1 MATFTNQATLSYN
14 DAIINSNTVTGE
26 IVDPI
31 TVAKNAGA
39 TSYNRNDIVPYS
51 MTLVNSGTTAYNN
64 LTVTDNLGEYTVAG
78 TPAQTYVPLT
88 YVPDSVRYYVNG
100 VLQAAPTVTQT
111 NPLTITGINVPA
123 GGNAVI
129 LYSARPNQYAPLGT
143 TAQINNTVSVTGAGF
158 VDPLTA
164 DATLPVATGAALTIT
179 KSLSPTT
186 TTSNGQITYTF
197 IIANNG
203 PTPVTTA
210 DTVAVTDTFNPRLN
224 ITGVTFNGT
233 TWAETTNYTYN
244 AATGVFSTV
253 QGGITVPAATYAQN
267 PTTGEWTVTPGTST
281 LVITGTI

>member
-26 IVDPI
+26 IVDPG
-31 TVAKNAGA
+31 TVSKAAGA
-39 TSYNRNDIVPYS
+39 ASYNRNDIVPYS
-51 MTLVNSGTTAYNN
+51 MSIVNSGTTAYNN

-88 YVPDSVRYYVNG
+88 YVVDSVRYYVNG

-123 GGNAVI
+123 GGDAVI
-129 LYSARPNQYAPLGT
+129 LYSARPNQYAPLGS
-143 TAQINNTVSVTGAGF
+143 TAQINNTVSVTGDGF
-158 VDPLTA
+158 VDALTA

-197 IIANNG
+197 VIANNG
-203 PTPVTTA
+203 PTAVTTA

-233 TWAETTNYTYN
+233 AWAETTNYTYN
-244 AATGVFSTV
+244 ATTGVFSTV
-253 QGGITVPAATYAQN
+253 QGGITVPAATYTQDT
-267 PTTGEWTVTPGTST
+267 TTGEWSVTPGTST
-281 LVITGTI
+281 LVITGTL

>member
-31 TVAKNAGA
+31 TVTKNAGTA
-39 TSYNRNDIVPYS
+39 SYNTSDVVPYS
-51 MTLVNSGTTAYNN
+51 ISLVNTGATPYNG

-100 VLQAAPTVTQT
+100 VLQATPTVTGQS
-111 NPLTITGINVPA
+111 PLTITGINVPA

-129 LYSARPNQYAPLGT
+129 LFSARPNRFAPLGT
-143 TAQINNTVSVTGAGF
+143 AARINNTVSVTGAGF

-164 DATLPVATGAALTIT
+164 NASIPVATGAALTIT
-179 KSLSPTT
+179 KSLNPTT

-197 IIANNG
+197 VIANNG
-203 PTPVTTA
+203 PTAVTAA
-210 DTVAVTDTFNPRLN
+210 DTAAITDTFNPRLT

-233 TWAETTNYTYN
+233 SWAEPTNYTYN
-244 AATGVFSTV
+244 AQTGEFSTV

-267 PTTGEWTVTPGTST
+267 PVTGEWTVTPGTST
-281 LVITGTI
+281 LVVTGNI